1 MNNGNVS
8 HEGAKIRRVENL
20 RHTRAGGY
28 PGSRQRFIQPLVGQF
43 GRHFLVFVTQ
53 TVAQMIDS
61 IKVQQPAALFP
72 VIQTGRGI

>member
-20 RHTRAGGY
+20 RHARAGGY

-43 GRHFLVFVTQ
+43 GQHFLVFVTQ

-61 IKVQQPAALFP
+61 IIVQQAAALFP
-72 VIQTGRGI
+72 VIQAGRGI

>member
-8 HEGAKIRRVENL
+8 HEGTKTRRVENL

-28 PGSRQRFIQPLVGQF
+28 PGSRQRFIQLLVGQF
-43 GRHFLVFVTQ
+43 GQHLSVFVTQ

-72 VIQTGRGI
+72 VIQTGRGL